1 MTAATQVVTA
11 RADDRYPG
19 VWFSQSDTAALLRVY
34 RLASELTCECY
45 ETGYTDAD
53 DNTNADTVTCLRCL
67 ILHAVRHSS
76 PEVYAGLRANLPAGD
91 NADGEAP
98 Y

>member
-11 RADDRYPG
+11 RTDDRYPG

-34 RLASELTCECY
+34 RLASDLTCECY
-45 ETGYTDAD
+45 EAGCTDAD
-53 DNTNADTVTCLRCL
+53 DNTHADTVTCLRCL
-67 ILHAVRHSS
+67 ILHAVLHSS
-76 PEVYAGLRANLPAGD
+76 PEVYAGLRANLPAD
-91 NADGEAP
+91 HRANEEAP